1 MPRSFS
7 CWNDKRRP
15 GAKLFNDFSG
25 IGAGAPGAGSSSL
38 DPAASNPD
46 EGGWSWS
53 RSEQGLITEGLDV
66 DELVASLTDDREVM
80 EQFGV
85 AQPPLSPP
93 AAPSAPLGSPPALMP
108 PLVADGITAWQPNG
122 GGAPPAA
129 GAIVA
134 MDTSMDV
141 EAAVA
146 EGAPEG
152 AEQPLVAATLVVA
165 PEADPSG
172 SGGAAGADGEAMAA
186 DPPQPSFE
194 WTVCNCPIRTDPSGA
209 PLAAPVS
216 ASGAAGYGITVALQ
230 TPLLYW
236 NERAR
241 WMWHK
246 KWCLPRI
253 TVLVTEPPPPAGH
266 PTLSACGV
274 SLVAIIS
281 CGTLRPGAAEL
292 GDQGLHG
299 ECSQRLHMSGAELEA
314 TFSSLQLL
322 HTSFNCGNRPF
333 HLFVTIAAHGPQGLQ
348 PLTCVSSP
356 PIHVDARKR
365 TKGERPG
372 SSASDVRLMARK
384 MRGLGRGGSG
394 GRSF

>member
-152 AEQPLVAATLVVA
+152 AEQPLVAATLIVA

-172 SGGAAGADGEAMAA
+172 SG
-186 DPPQPSFE
+186 
-194 WTVCNCPIRTDPSGA
+194 
-209 PLAAPVS
+209 
-216 ASGAAGYGITVALQ
+216 
-230 TPLLYW
+230 
-236 NERAR
+236 RA
-241 WMWHK
+241 
-246 KWCLPRI
+246 
-253 TVLVTEPPPPAGH
+253 T
-266 PTLSACGV
+266 SACSTTTTRAARAG
-274 SLVAIIS
+274 S
-281 CGTLRPGAAEL
+281 TGA
-292 GDQGLHG
+292 
-299 ECSQRLHMSGAELEA
+299 
-314 TFSSLQLL
+314 T
-322 HTSFNCGNRPF
+322 
-333 HLFVTIAAHGPQGLQ
+333 
-348 PLTCVSSP
+348 
-356 PIHVDARKR
+356 
-365 TKGERPG
+365 
-372 SSASDVRLMARK
+372 SSARSTSPKK
-384 MRGLGRGGSG
+384 M
-394 GRSF
+394 

>member
-25 IGAGAPGAGSSSL
+25 IAAGAPGAGSSSL
-38 DPAASNPD
+38 DPAASDPD

-93 AAPSAPLGSPPALMP
+93 TAPSAPLGSPPALMP

-122 GGAPPAA
+122 GA
-129 GAIVA
+129 GAVVA

-152 AEQPLVAATLVVA
+152 AEQGAQPLVAATLIVA

-172 SGGAAGADGEAMAA
+172 SGGAAGANGEAMAA

-194 WTVCNCPIRTDPSGA
+194 WTACSCPIRTDPSGA

-253 TVLVTEPPPPAGH
+253 FV
-266 PTLSACGV
+266 GV
-274 SLVAIIS
+274 SEPLDAGGSLGGTPLVAMVS
-281 CGTLRPGAAEL
+281 CGTLRAGHEEL
-292 GDQGLHG
+292 HDQGLAG
-299 ECSQRLHMSGAELEA
+299 ECTQRLNRTSGAQLEA
-314 TFSSLQLL
+314 SFSSLLL
-322 HTSFNCGNRPF
+322 QHTSFNCGNRPF
-333 HLFVTIAAHGPQGLQ
+333 HLFVTIAAHGPHGLQ

-365 TKGERPG
+365 TKGERPEARAARR
-372 SSASDVRLMARK
+372 SSPRTRT
-384 MRGLGRGGSG
+384 
-394 GRSF
+394 